1 MKIQALYD
9 LQQEINRL
17 FIAGS
22 KFSQD
27 DPRLLKLV
35 PIFEKMGEKASVF
48 KKIAGDIDELTRT
61 NAQES
66 ASKLMA
72 ISTLLYAVL
81 YTQGEDIV
89 ANQQQEA
96 QSPSF
101 DIKEIQTS
109 NTYLTLKPIITALT
123 QSNSGRLD
131 ILEDAYKRNIFK
143 DFRLMPYLDQAL
155 GDKYSELADYIADTI
170 TSQAGKML
178 IPFVLASFKY
188 EDKTEHVRRLRILD
202 KLHYT
207 DIQEIIDNIF
217 SNNLPNLQ
225 EEAINI
231 LAKNQKNEQF
241 IIQLADD
248 KNKQVRE
255 AAYKA
260 LSNYNSETSLK
271 KLVNAFKNLKN
282 NKSLNSLVSALSRS
296 SMPYFFK
303 EVNDHFNEKLENFIQ
318 LDPAAEEKN
327 VMDKLEEIAVGF
339 ELFANKDRKEVYEL
353 FDKFLLSETINNRI
367 QSKKSIFSEPAQDV
381 AYSISYVLNSFDKI
395 NRLHYLDQI
404 VPKMTKDNWQIPIF
418 RNYFYAAFAN
428 NLSGDKIFN
437 LFKTAYAKGFIDESD
452 LFNIVYPQ
460 TGYLV
465 PDETAPRPPQQVLSK
480 QWIPVLYERLRE
492 MKNWNENLLRL
503 FQLIHI
509 TEQNNTSELNG
520 YLRERIQ
527 KETLRKAEN
536 LFQLVMDRAL
546 SDRFELIF
554 NALANHNTS
563 YYYSTITNADYWNL
577 FPKEYAEKIR
587 TMNLTKKITI
597 FNEIADKIDTL

>member
-35 PIFEKMGEKASVF
+35 PVFEKMGEKAPVF

-89 ANQQQEA
+89 ANQKQEA

-101 DIKEIQTS
+101 DIQEIQTS
-109 NTYLTLKPIITALT
+109 NSYLTLKPIITALT
-123 QSNSGRLD
+123 QSNSGRLE
-131 ILEDAYKRNIFK
+131 ILEDAYKRNIFR

-155 GDKYSELADYIADTI
+155 GDKYSELADYIAEPI
-170 TSQAGKML
+170 ASQAGKML
-178 IPFVLASFKY
+178 IPFLLTSFKY
-188 EDKTEHVRRLRILD
+188 EDKTENVRRLRILD

-207 DIQEIIDNIF
+207 DIQDIIDNIF

-231 LAKNQKNEQF
+231 LAKNPNNEQF

-282 NKSLNSLVSALSRS
+282 NKSLNALVSALSRS

-318 LDPAAEEKN
+318 LDPAAEEKI
-327 VMDKLEEIAVGF
+327 VLDKLEEIAVGF

-367 QSKKSIFSEPAQDV
+367 QSKKSIFNEPAQDV
-381 AYSISYVLNSFDKI
+381 AYSISYVLNSFDKV
-395 NRLHYLDQI
+395 NRLHYLEQI
-404 VPKMTKDNWQIPIF
+404 VPKMAKDNWQVPIF

-428 NLSGDKIFN
+428 NLSSDKIFN

-465 PDETAPRPPQQVLSK
+465 PEETAPRPPQQVLSK

-492 MKNWNENLLRL
+492 MKNWNENLTRL

-509 TEQNNTSELNG
+509 TEQNNTSELNVF
-520 YLRERIQ
+520 LRERIQ

-536 LFQLVMDRAL
+536 LFQLVMDREV

-597 FNEIADKIDTL
+597 FNEIADKIDAL